1 VDVFLEAI
9 GHISELVAILAAIK
23 AAEKAGQGTVN
34 VPPIFIHHHAATW
47 QLSIAGTR
55 TTQHPKP
62 PPLPSPPA

>member
-1 VDVFLEAI
+1 MDIFLEAI
-9 GHISELVAILAAIK
+9 GHISELVAILTAIK

-47 QLSIAGTR
+47 ELDISGKR
-55 TTQHPKP
+55 TTAPH